1 MFKNELISIIKE
13 SFEFIIKDQNSDKL
27 VIEYKNEED
36 KNKLIGKTIIPLNN
50 LTLGI
55 TKEMNAQL

>member
-50 LTLGI
+50 LR
-55 TKEMNAQL
+55 

>member
-13 SFEFIIKDQNSDKL
+13 SFEFNIKDQNSDKL